1 MVPSASNLT
10 GSYRAETQEKRLHTS
25 NSNPARK
32 FGFTQAN
39 RLYSEVPAIA
49 GTTATWTTSLAYSFF
64 ASPLGRQPLV
74 HSTDPLHIP
83 LPTLTDRASEQGD
96 SR

>member
-1 MVPSASNLT
+1 MDQSASNLT
-10 GSYRAETQEKRLHTS
+10 GSYRAETHEKHLQTS

-32 FGFTQAN
+32 FDFTRAN
-39 RLYSEVPAIA
+39 RLYSEVSAIA

-74 HSTDPLHIP
+74 HSTDPLHMP
-83 LPTLTDRASEQGD
+83 LPTLTDRASEQGG